1 MKGDIFSFCGLKS
14 LCFRLK
20 TAEQEKRKT
29 DIELCA
35 ARKQIERQ
43 KVITEEPINAIE
55 HLRKRLLLVLSVSH
69 YTQCSVISSYSVIC
83 FCLLLSFLGT
93 RAAYDAVLSSL
104 QFSCTVPTEKSI
116 PARVYTRLSW
126 AYSDT

>member
-20 TAEQEKRKT
+20 TAEQEKRKI

-43 KVITEEPINAIE
+43 KVIIEEPTNAIE

-69 YTQCSVISSYSVIC
+69 CTQCNVISSYSVIS

-93 RAAYDAVLSSL
+93 WAYDGCFEQLAIFLHCPNREICSS
-104 QFSCTVPTEKSI
+104 
-116 PARVYTRLSW
+116 
-126 AYSDT
+126 